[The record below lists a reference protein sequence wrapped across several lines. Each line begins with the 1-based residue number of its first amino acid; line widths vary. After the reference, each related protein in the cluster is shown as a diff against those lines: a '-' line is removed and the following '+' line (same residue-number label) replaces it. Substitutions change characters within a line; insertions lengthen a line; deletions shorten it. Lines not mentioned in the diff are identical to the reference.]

1 MMYPLNTLER
11 EMRILSLCPCKV
23 KWDLWLLCFIAGN
36 MLSIMEEKE
45 SCPIKSKLTSFEL

>member
-36 MLSIMEEKE
+36 MLSIMGEKE